1 MVCVPEP
8 PERGGDQS
16 RGTFLKCLFFRESER
31 GRRGGER
38 FFPLYNSN
46 SRIQLFSRSPS
57 REQRRRY
64 KRAAESQDSKT
75 SGREPR
81 QQKEQ
86 SNDNDNDNNK
96 NAAASE
102 RGGLGGKGFSNFP
115 PLSVK
120 QRSGPKERERG
131 NRGPL
136 PPQESFWKRKRD
148 SEESPVGRRDQG
160 PIPRERPRQGE
171 GEGGGG
177 KTKKTKQKRTEDEQ
191 ARRCSCLPRSARAPP
206 PASDD
211 DGHREQVPVV

>member
-1 MVCVPEP
+1 MFVFSRKR
-8 PERGGDQS
+8 ERAQ
-16 RGTFLKCLFFRESER
+16 
-31 GRRGGER
+31 GGER

-120 QRSGPKERERG
+120 QKSGPKERERG

-136 PPQESFWKRKRD
+136 TPQESFWKRKRD

-191 ARRCSCLPRSARAPP
+191 ARRCSCPPRSARAPP

>member
-1 MVCVPEP
+1 MFVFSRKR
-8 PERGGDQS
+8 ERAQ
-16 RGTFLKCLFFRESER
+16 
-31 GRRGGER
+31 GGER

-86 SNDNDNDNNK
+86 SNDNDNDNK

-136 PPQESFWKRKRD
+136 PPQESFWKRKRG

-171 GEGGGG
+171 GEGGGGG